1 MGNGRAA
8 DVGVRLNKKLVISGA
23 VLVGIGGSLAAAG
36 VLLGSTAI
44 ASAMRQWVRQLDQP
58 PSEMARQK
66 WSGGASSGWPVWRI
80 IPPES
85 YSVMNRRWQSLK
97 PTDWICC
104 GQPGS
109 ILSSYSWS
117 IAAVGKLARL
127 CHRMAKLTSR

>member
-58 PSEMARQK
+58 PSEMAKQK
-66 WSGGASSGWPVWRI
+66 WSQARAATQAGAKAWQGGS
-80 IPPES
+80 
-85 YSVMNRRWQSLK
+85 N
-97 PTDWICC
+97 
-104 GQPGS
+104 
-109 ILSSYSWS
+109 
-117 IAAVGKLARL
+117 
-127 CHRMAKLTSR
+127 